1 MASLFIL
8 RPVYLY
14 CGIYLFLGEETTADS
29 PDLKASLEEELQ
41 LVQCMLDKTS
51 LSQEEKDNF
60 LVKLGKVHSKR
71 DEQFNQMV
79 RINSTLRKV
88 SGQFQGKLQMH

>member
-1 MASLFIL
+1 MSYF
-8 RPVYLY
+8 P
-14 CGIYLFLGEETTADS
+14 FLTDDNAPS

-41 LVQCMLDKTS
+41 LVQGMLDKTS
-51 LSQEEKDNF
+51 LSQDEKDTF

-79 RINSTLRKV
+79 RFNSTLRKV
-88 SGQFQGKLQMH
+88 RLK